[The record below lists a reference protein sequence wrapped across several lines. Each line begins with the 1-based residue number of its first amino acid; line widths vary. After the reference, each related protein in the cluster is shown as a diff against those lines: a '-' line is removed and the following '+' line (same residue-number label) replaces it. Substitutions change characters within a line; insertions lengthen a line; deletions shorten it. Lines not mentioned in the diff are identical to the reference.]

1 MANNLI
7 GAPVANAT
15 AYKLFKKNGSNYTE
29 VASAGVQLTKLKFTN
44 EGYYDYEGKWY
55 IDQGIGARS
64 TDFIPLTA
72 LANDSDGYCLRYLE
86 PGAPEYPKAVF
97 FSKNFTFMG
106 AASIYV
112 LQMGNETATAFTV
125 DQIKNSMSD
134 MEVNAAGAAYVV
146 FISGRGDDYSGAN
159 DSVTIK
165 GIYFNLDEVQGLASG
180 TTHSLVV
187 KAIGEGG
194 TDINGDGI
202 IYTDSGYSNAVTWTK
217 A

>member
-7 GAPVANAT
+7 GLPVENAT
-15 AYKLFKKNGSNYTE
+15 AYKLFKKNGTNYTE
-29 VASAGVQLTKLKFTN
+29 LATAGVQPTKLKFTN
-44 EGYYDYEGKWY
+44 EGYYDYDGKWH
-55 IDQGIGARS
+55 INQGSGVKS
-64 TDFIPLTA
+64 TDFIPITA
-72 LANDSDGYCLRYLE
+72 LADDTDGYCLRYLE
-86 PGAPEYPKAVF
+86 PGAPEFPKAVF

-112 LQMGNETATAFTV
+112 LQAGNESATSFTAQ
-125 DQIKNSMSD
+125 QIKTAMGD
-134 MEVNAAGAAYVV
+134 MEVNAVGAAYVV
-146 FISGRGDDYSGAN
+146 FTSGRGDDYLGAN
-159 DSVTIK
+159 DSATIK

-187 KAIGEGG
+187 QAIGEGG
-194 TDINGDGI
+194 TDLNGDGI

>member
-15 AYKLFKKNGSNYTE
+15 AYKLFKKNGTNYTE
-29 VASAGVQLTKLKFTN
+29 VASANVQLTKLKFTN
-44 EGYYDYEGKWY
+44 DGYYDSTGKWY
-55 IDQGIGARS
+55 INQSLGVKS
-64 TDFIPLTA
+64 TDFIPITA
-72 LANDSDGYCLRYLE
+72 LANDTDGYCLRYLE
-86 PGAPEYPKAVF
+86 AEETPYPKVAF

-106 AASIYV
+106 SAGVDI
-112 LQMGNETATAFTV
+112 LQGGNTSATAFAVERITVARDEVAPGAVYAVFMSGTV
-125 DQIKNSMSD
+125 D
-134 MEVNAAGAAYVV
+134 
-146 FISGRGDDYSGAN
+146 DYAGAN

-165 GIYFNLDEVQGLASG
+165 GIYFNLDEVSGLASG

-187 KAIGEGG
+187 QAIGEGG

>member
-29 VASAGVQLTKLKFTN
+29 VASATVQLTKLKFIN
-44 EGYYDYEGKWY
+44 DGYYDSTGKWY
-55 IDQGIGARS
+55 INQSSGVKS
-64 TDFIPLTA
+64 TDFIPITA
-72 LANDSDGYCLRYLE
+72 LANDTDGYCLRYLE
-86 PGAPEYPKAVF
+86 TMETAYPKVAF

-106 AASIYV
+106 SAGVDI
-112 LQMGNETATAFTV
+112 LQGGNTSATAFAV
-125 DQIKNSMSD
+125 ERIMVARD
-134 MEVNAAGAAYVV
+134 EVAPGAAYAV
-146 FISGRGDDYSGAN
+146 FMSGTVDDYAGAN

-165 GIYFNLDEVQGLASG
+165 GIYFNLDEVSGLASG

-187 KAIGEGG
+187 QAIGEGG

>member
-44 EGYYDYEGKWY
+44 DGYYDYTGKWY
-55 IDQGIGARS
+55 INQSFGIKS
-64 TDFIPLTA
+64 TDFIPITA
-72 LANDSDGYCLRYLE
+72 LANDTDGYCLRYLE
-86 PGAPEYPKAVF
+86 AMETGYPKVAF

-106 AASIYV
+106 AAGVDI
-112 LQMGNETATAFTV
+112 LQGGNTSATAFAVERITV
-125 DQIKNSMSD
+125 ARD
-134 MEVNAAGAAYVV
+134 EVAPGAAYAV
-146 FISGRGDDYSGAN
+146 FVSGPADDYAGAN

-165 GIYFNLDEVQGLASG
+165 GIYFNLDEVSGLASG

-187 KAIGEGG
+187 QAIGEGG
-194 TDINGDGI
+194 TDLNGDGI